1 MDGPTLYSSRRWG
14 NTKAMQSGNLFL
26 ILSLL
31 AWSTLVQAVTL
42 PRRDQVLDVARHM
55 LENWNISYVMGG
67 SRIGDVSQCE
77 QCNSCLHV
85 KQPDK
90 SQRLNACPSCNQC
103 SLDCSHFTFEVFKQA
118 GLSARYLTTSMMNE
132 LDGPELMKQYQLVD
146 IGRRVERAIPG
157 DLLVYEGHVVMLER
171 KNRDQ
176 TGDVIHVTSGRDL
189 KGPGLA
195 IQRERRAN
203 LAQFR
208 GPLLRI
214 LRHLDLV
221 QELRQVY
228 LDKTQGPVIK

>member
-1 MDGPTLYSSRRWG
+1 
-14 NTKAMQSGNLFL
+14 MQSGNLFL
-26 ILSLL
+26 ILSLF
-31 AWSTLVQAVTL
+31 WSSSSLFAVTL

-67 SRIGDVSQCE
+67 NRIGDAGQCE
-77 QCNSCLHV
+77 QCNSCLHA

-90 SQRLNACPSCNQC
+90 SERLKACPSCNQC
-103 SLDCSHFTFEVFKQA
+103 SLDCSHFTYEVFKQA
-118 GLSARYLTTSMMNE
+118 GLTSRYLTTSMMNE
-132 LDGPELMKQYQLVD
+132 LDGRVLMKDFQLVD

-157 DLLVYEGHVVMLER
+157 DLLVFEGHVVMLER
-171 KNRDQ
+171 KYPDQ

-189 KGPGLA
+189 RGPGLG
-195 IQRERRAN
+195 IQRERRAS

-228 LDKTQGPVIK
+228 LEKTQPTPLIK